1 MVTRLNKL
9 VGFISFKYI
18 TWGEGRIFHSEILFY
33 LISIA

>member
-18 TWGEGRIFHSEILFY
+18 TWAEFNLELREENFPF
-33 LISIA
+33 